1 MLLRLLV
8 KPDRKVQQD
17 VNDAEKKRQFVLAA
31 SDFLLPGGLGIFL
44 CRPRRMPGQQGRPGV

>member
-1 MLLRLLV
+1 M